1 MFNRQTPKNL
11 QSKHQINV
19 KSDRMESSSKIS
31 MKRRIF
37 ISTGEVSGDW
47 HGAILIEALHE
58 RAALKGIELE
68 IVGLGGDRMAAA
80 GAKLLGNTV
89 GIGSIGAVEALPYIL
104 PTIQVQREAK
114 KWLKNSP
121 PDVAVLI
128 DYMMPNQGM
137 GYFAKRTLK
146 IPVIYYIAPQEWVWS
161 FDDKNTKA
169 IAAFTD
175 KLLAIFPQEAVYY
188 EKQGTNV
195 QWVGHPFVDLMA
207 KVPDRAESRKQL
219 GMQDDDL
226 IVTLLPASRTQ
237 ELRSVM
243 PIILKA
249 AKIIQA
255 KLPHVKF
262 WLPLSLDRYRP
273 AVEKLL
279 AEYEIEATII
289 SAQSQLAISAAD
301 LVLSKSGT
309 VNLETALLNVPQVIL
324 YRVNVI
330 TAWIA
335 RHVVRL
341 KLPFISPVNLVN
353 MEEVIPEF
361 VQDDAVP
368 EAIAETAL
376 DLLINPQARQNML
389 DGYASVRKSLGEK
402 GAINRV
408 ADSILEFV
416 E

>member
-1 MFNRQTPKNL
+1 
-11 QSKHQINV
+11 
-19 KSDRMESSSKIS
+19 MESNSEIK

-58 RAALKGIELE
+58 RAALKGLELE
-68 IVGLGGDRMAAA
+68 IVGLGGDRMEAV
-80 GAKLLGNTV
+80 GANLLGNTV

-104 PTIQVQREAK
+104 PTLQVQRNAK
-114 KWLKNSP
+114 KWLKKSP

-137 GYFAKRTLK
+137 GYFAKRVLN

-207 KVPDRAESRKQL
+207 KIPNRADARKHL
-219 GMQDDDL
+219 GIADDEL
-226 IVTLLPASRTQ
+226 VVTLLPASRTQ

-249 AKIIQA
+249 AKIIQS

-262 WLPLSLDRYRP
+262 WLPLSLERYRP
-273 AVEKLL
+273 TVEKLL
-279 AEYEIEATII
+279 AEHDIKATII
-289 SAQSQLAISAAD
+289 SAQSQIAISASD

-324 YRVNVI
+324 YRVSPI

-335 RHVVRL
+335 RYIVRL

-353 MEEVIPEF
+353 MESVVPEF
-361 VQDDAVP
+361 VQDNAIP
-368 EAIAETAL
+368 EAIAESAL
-376 DLLINPQARQNML
+376 ELLINPQTRQTML
-389 DGYASVRKSLGEK
+389 DGYTRVRESLGEK

-408 ADSILEFV
+408 ADSIIEYL
-416 E
+416 

>member
-1 MFNRQTPKNL
+1 
-11 QSKHQINV
+11 
-19 KSDRMESSSKIS
+19 MESSSEIK

-47 HGAILIEALHE
+47 HGAILIEALQE

-68 IVGLGGDRMAAA
+68 IIGLGGDRMAAA

-89 GIGSIGAVEALPYIL
+89 GIGSIGVVEALPYIL
-104 PTIQVQREAK
+104 PTIRVQELAK

-137 GYFAKRTLK
+137 GYFCKETLK
-146 IPVIYYIAPQEWVWS
+146 IPVVYYIAPQEWVWS
-161 FDDKNTKA
+161 FNDKNTKA
-169 IAAFTD
+169 IAKFTD
-175 KLLAIFPQEAVYY
+175 KLLAIFPKEALYY
-188 EKQGTNV
+188 QKQGINV
-195 QWVGHPFVDLMA
+195 QWVGHPFVDLMS
-207 KVPDRAESRKQL
+207 KVPDRQAARQQL
-219 GMQDDDL
+219 GIAEDEL
-226 IVTLLPASRTQ
+226 VVTLLPASRTQ
-237 ELRSVM
+237 ELRDVM

-279 AEYEIEATII
+279 AENQVKATII
-289 SAQSQLAISAAD
+289 SGQSQIAIRASD

-309 VNLETALLNVPQVIL
+309 VNLETALLDVPQVIL
-324 YRVNVI
+324 YRVSAI

-335 RHVVRL
+335 RYIIRL
-341 KLPFISPVNLVN
+341 KLPFISPVNLVD
-353 MEEVIPEF
+353 MQPVIPEF
-361 VQDDAVP
+361 VQNDATP
-368 EAIAETAL
+368 EAIAANAL
-376 DLLINPQARQNML
+376 DLLTNPQTRQAML
-389 DGYASVRKSLGEK
+389 DGYAGVRKSLGEK

-408 ADSILEFV
+408 ADSIIDYL
-416 E
+416 

>member
-1 MFNRQTPKNL
+1 MK
-11 QSKHQINV
+11 
-19 KSDRMESSSKIS
+19 SSSEIKT
-31 MKRRIF
+31 KRRIF

-47 HGAILIEALHE
+47 HGAILIEALQE

-104 PTIQVQREAK
+104 PTLKVQRNAK

-128 DYMMPNQGM
+128 DYMMPNQVM
-137 GYFAKRTLK
+137 GYFSKRVLK
-146 IPVIYYIAPQEWVWS
+146 VPVIYYIAPQEWVWS
-161 FDDKNTKA
+161 INDKNTKA

-207 KVPDRAESRKQL
+207 EIPNRADARKHL
-219 GMQDDDL
+219 GIAEDEL
-226 IVTLLPASRTQ
+226 VITLLPASRTQ

-255 KLPHVKF
+255 KLPDVKF
-262 WLPLSLDRYRP
+262 WLPLSLERYRP
-273 AVEKLL
+273 EVEKLL
-279 AEYEIEATII
+279 AEYDIKATII
-289 SAQSQLAISAAD
+289 SAQSQIAISAAD

-324 YRVNVI
+324 YRVSEI

-335 RHVVRL
+335 RHIIKL

-353 MEEVIPEF
+353 MESVIPEF
-361 VQDDAVP
+361 VQDEAIP
-368 EAIAETAL
+368 EAIAANAL
-376 DLLINPQARQNML
+376 DLLLNPQARQTML
-389 DGYASVRKSLGEK
+389 DGYARVRESLGEK

-408 ADSILEFV
+408 ADSIIDYL
-416 E
+416 

>member
-1 MFNRQTPKNL
+1 
-11 QSKHQINV
+11 
-19 KSDRMESSSKIS
+19 MESSSKIS

-68 IVGLGGDRMAAA
+68 IVGLGGDLMAAA

>member
-1 MFNRQTPKNL
+1 
-11 QSKHQINV
+11 
-19 KSDRMESSSKIS
+19 MESSSKIS

-188 EKQGTNV
+188 QKQGTNV

-207 KVPDRAESRKQL
+207 KVPDRSESRKQL

>member
-1 MFNRQTPKNL
+1 
-11 QSKHQINV
+11 
-19 KSDRMESSSKIS
+19 MESSSEIKI
-31 MKRRIF
+31 KRRVF

-80 GAKLLGNTV
+80 GAKLLGNTI
-89 GIGSIGAVEALPYIL
+89 GIGSIGALEALPYIL
-104 PTIQVQREAK
+104 PTLRVQEDAK

-137 GYFAKRTLK
+137 GYFAKRVLK

-161 FDDKNTKA
+161 FNDKNTKA
-169 IAAFTD
+169 IAVFTD

-207 KVPDRAESRKQL
+207 KVPDRTKARQQL
-219 GMQDDDL
+219 GIGDDEL

-249 AKIIQA
+249 AKIIQT

-262 WLPLSLDRYRP
+262 WLPLSLERYRP
-273 AVEKLL
+273 EVEKLL
-279 AEYEIEATII
+279 AEYDIKATII
-289 SAQSQLAISAAD
+289 SAQSQIAISAAD

-324 YRVNVI
+324 YRVSAV

-335 RHVVRL
+335 RYIVKL

-353 MEEVIPEF
+353 MEAVIPEF

-368 EAIAETAL
+368 EAIAECGL
-376 DLLINPQARQNML
+376 DLLINPQARQTML
-389 DGYASVRKSLGEK
+389 DGYARVRASLGEK

-408 ADSILEFV
+408 ADSIIDYL
-416 E
+416 

>member
-1 MFNRQTPKNL
+1 
-11 QSKHQINV
+11 
-19 KSDRMESSSKIS
+19 MESNSVIKT
-31 MKRRIF
+31 KRRVF

-58 RAALKGIELE
+58 RAALRDIELE
-68 IVGLGGDRMAAA
+68 IVGLGGDRMAAV
-80 GAKLLGNTV
+80 GANLLGNTV

-104 PTIQVQREAK
+104 PTIKVQRDAK
-114 KWLKNSP
+114 KWLKTSP

-128 DYMMPNQGM
+128 DYMMPNQAI
-137 GYFAKRTLK
+137 GYYVKRTLK
-146 IPVIYYIAPQEWVWS
+146 IPVVYYIAPQEWVWS
-161 FDDKNTKA
+161 FNDKNTRA

-207 KVPDRAESRKQL
+207 KIPDRKEARQQL
-219 GMQDDDL
+219 GISEDEL
-226 IVTLLPASRTQ
+226 VVTLLPASRTQ
-237 ELRSVM
+237 ELKSVM
-243 PIILKA
+243 PIILEA
-249 AKIIQA
+249 AKIIQT

-262 WLPLSLDRYRP
+262 WLPLSLERYRP
-273 AVEKLL
+273 EVERLLKL
-279 AEYEIEATII
+279 YDIQATII
-289 SAQSQLAISAAD
+289 SAQSQIAISAAD

-324 YRVNVI
+324 YRVSAI

-335 RHVVRL
+335 RNIIKL

-353 MEEVIPEF
+353 MEAVVPEF
-361 VQDDAVP
+361 VQNDAVP
-368 EAIAETAL
+368 EAIAASAL
-376 DLLINPQARQNML
+376 ELLTNPQSKQTML
-389 DGYASVRKSLGEK
+389 DGYVRMRASMGEK

-408 ADSILEFV
+408 ADAVLDYLK
-416 E
+416 

>member
-1 MFNRQTPKNL
+1 
-11 QSKHQINV
+11 
-19 KSDRMESSSKIS
+19 MESSSKIS

-219 GMQDDDL
+219 GIADDEL
-226 IVTLLPASRTQ
+226 VVTLLPASRTQ
-237 ELRSVM
+237 ELKSVM

-249 AKIIQA
+249 AKIIQT

-262 WLPLSLDRYRP
+262 WLPLSLERYRP
-273 AVEKLL
+273 TVEKLL
-279 AEYEIEATII
+279 AEYEISATII
-289 SAQSQLAISAAD
+289 SAQSQIAISAAD
-301 LVLSKSGT
+301 LVISKSGT

>member
-1 MFNRQTPKNL
+1 
-11 QSKHQINV
+11 
-19 KSDRMESSSKIS
+19 
-31 MKRRIF
+31 
-37 ISTGEVSGDW
+37 
-47 HGAILIEALHE
+47 
-58 RAALKGIELE
+58 
-68 IVGLGGDRMAAA
+68 MAAA

-188 EKQGTNV
+188 QKQGTNV

>member
-1 MFNRQTPKNL
+1 
-11 QSKHQINV
+11 
-19 KSDRMESSSKIS
+19 
-31 MKRRIF
+31 
-37 ISTGEVSGDW
+37 VSGDW

-68 IVGLGGDRMAAA
+68 IVGLGGDLMAAA

>member
-1 MFNRQTPKNL
+1 
-11 QSKHQINV
+11 
-19 KSDRMESSSKIS
+19 MESSSKIS

-104 PTIQVQREAK
+104 PTIMVQENAK

-137 GYFAKRTLK
+137 GYFAKRVLK
-146 IPVIYYIAPQEWVWS
+146 VPVIYYIAPQEWVWS

-219 GMQDDDL
+219 GMADDDL
-226 IVTLLPASRTQ
+226 IVTLLPASRAQ

-249 AKIIQA
+249 AKIIQT

-262 WLPLSLDRYRP
+262 WLPLSLERYRP
-273 AVEKLL
+273 TVEKLL
-279 AEYEIEATII
+279 AEYEINATII
-289 SAQSQLAISAAD
+289 SAQSQIAISAAD

-335 RHVVRL
+335 KYIVRL

-353 MEEVIPEF
+353 MESVIPEF
-361 VQDDAVP
+361 VQDDAIP

-408 ADSILEFV
+408 ADSIIEFIN
-416 E
+416 

>member
-1 MFNRQTPKNL
+1 
-11 QSKHQINV
+11 
-19 KSDRMESSSKIS
+19 MESSSKIS

-219 GMQDDDL
+219 GIADDEL
-226 IVTLLPASRTQ
+226 VVTLLPASRTQ
-237 ELRSVM
+237 ELKSVM

-249 AKIIQA
+249 AKIIQT

-262 WLPLSLDRYRP
+262 WLPLSLERYRP
-273 AVEKLL
+273 TVEKLL
-279 AEYEIEATII
+279 AEYEISATII
-289 SAQSQLAISAAD
+289 SAQSQIAISAAD
-301 LVLSKSGT
+301 LVISKSGT

-353 MEEVIPEF
+353 MESVIPEF
-361 VQDDAVP
+361 VQDDAIP
-368 EAIAETAL
+368 EAIAESAL
-376 DLLINPQARQNML
+376 ELLINPQARQNML

-408 ADSILEFV
+408 ADSIIEFLK
-416 E
+416 

>member
-1 MFNRQTPKNL
+1 
-11 QSKHQINV
+11 
-19 KSDRMESSSKIS
+19 MESSSKIS

-188 EKQGTNV
+188 QKQGTNV

-219 GMQDDDL
+219 GMADDDL

>member
-1 MFNRQTPKNL
+1 
-11 QSKHQINV
+11 
-19 KSDRMESSSKIS
+19 MESSSKIS

-68 IVGLGGDRMAAA
+68 IVGLGGDLMAAA

-237 ELRSVM
+237 ELRSV
-243 PIILKA
+243 
-249 AKIIQA
+249 
-255 KLPHVKF
+255 
-262 WLPLSLDRYRP
+262 
-273 AVEKLL
+273 
-279 AEYEIEATII
+279 
-289 SAQSQLAISAAD
+289 
-301 LVLSKSGT
+301 
-309 VNLETALLNVPQVIL
+309 
-324 YRVNVI
+324 I
-330 TAWIA
+330 T
-335 RHVVRL
+335 
-341 KLPFISPVNLVN
+341 PC
-353 MEEVIPEF
+353 
-361 VQDDAVP
+361 
-368 EAIAETAL
+368 
-376 DLLINPQARQNML
+376 
-389 DGYASVRKSLGEK
+389 
-402 GAINRV
+402 
-408 ADSILEFV
+408 
-416 E
+416 

>member
-1 MFNRQTPKNL
+1 
-11 QSKHQINV
+11 
-19 KSDRMESSSKIS
+19 MESTSEIK

-58 RAALKGIELE
+58 RAALKGFELE
-68 IVGLGGDRMAAA
+68 IIGLGGDRMIAA

-104 PTIQVQREAK
+104 PTIQVQRNAK
-114 KWLKNSP
+114 KWLKASP

-137 GYFAKRTLK
+137 GYFAKRVLK
-146 IPVIYYIAPQEWVWS
+146 VPVIYYIAPQEWVWS

-169 IAAFTD
+169 IAVFTD

-207 KVPDRAESRKQL
+207 KVPDRTESRKQL
-219 GMQDDDL
+219 GIAEDEL
-226 IVTLLPASRTQ
+226 VVTLLPASRTQ

-262 WLPLSLDRYRP
+262 WLPLSLERYRP
-273 AVEKLL
+273 EVERLL
-279 AEYEIEATII
+279 SEYGIKATII
-289 SAQSQLAISAAD
+289 SAQSQIAISAAD

-324 YRVNVI
+324 YRVSAV

-335 RHVVRL
+335 RHIVKL
-341 KLPFISPVNLVN
+341 QLPFISPVNLVN
-353 MEEVIPEF
+353 MESVIPEF
-361 VQDDAVP
+361 VQDDAIP
-368 EAIAETAL
+368 EAIAESAL
-376 DLLINPQARQNML
+376 DLLINPQARQTML
-389 DGYASVRKSLGEK
+389 DGYTRVRDSLGEK
-402 GAINRV
+402 GAISRV
-408 ADSILEFV
+408 ADSIIEYL
-416 E
+416 

>member
-1 MFNRQTPKNL
+1 
-11 QSKHQINV
+11 
-19 KSDRMESSSKIS
+19 MESSSKIS

-80 GAKLLGNTV
+80 GAKILGNTV

-188 EKQGTNV
+188 QKQGTNV

-219 GMQDDDL
+219 GMADDDL

>member
-1 MFNRQTPKNL
+1 
-11 QSKHQINV
+11 
-19 KSDRMESSSKIS
+19 MESSSKIS

-104 PTIQVQREAK
+104 PTIQVQRDAK

-188 EKQGTNV
+188 QKQGTNV

-219 GMQDDDL
+219 GMADDDL

>member
-1 MFNRQTPKNL
+1 MYI
-11 QSKHQINV
+11 QSAQKVPMQ
-19 KSDRMESSSKIS
+19 SSSEVKT
-31 MKRRIF
+31 KRRIF

-58 RAALKGIELE
+58 RAALRQMEVE

-80 GAKLLGNTV
+80 GANLFGNTV

-104 PTIQVQREAK
+104 PTLLVQRTAK
-114 KWLKNSP
+114 KSLKQSP

-137 GYFAKRTLK
+137 GHFAKKVLN

-175 KLLAIFPQEAVYY
+175 KLLAIFPQEALYY

-207 KVPDRAESRKQL
+207 KVPNREDSRKIL
-219 GMQDDDL
+219 GIAADEL
-226 IVTLLPASRTQ
+226 VVTLLPASRTQ
-237 ELRSVM
+237 ELKSVM

-273 AVEKLL
+273 AVEALL
-279 AEYEIEATII
+279 AEYDIQANII
-289 SAQSQLAISAAD
+289 SGQSQLAISASD

-335 RHVVRL
+335 RHIIKL

-353 MEEVIPEF
+353 MESVIPEF
-361 VQDDAVP
+361 VQDDANP
-368 EAIAETAL
+368 EAIAATAL
-376 DLLINPQARQNML
+376 DLLTNPQSRQNML
-389 DGYASVRKSLGEK
+389 NGYTKVRDSLGDT
-402 GAINRV
+402 GAISRV
-408 ADSILEFV
+408 ADAILDYL
-416 E
+416 

>member
-1 MFNRQTPKNL
+1 
-11 QSKHQINV
+11 
-19 KSDRMESSSKIS
+19 

-47 HGAILIEALHE
+47 HGAILIEALQE

-68 IVGLGGDRMAAA
+68 IIGLGGDRMAAA

-89 GIGSIGAVEALPYIL
+89 GIGSIGVVEALPYIL
-104 PTIQVQREAK
+104 PTIRVQELAK

-137 GYFAKRTLK
+137 GYFCKETLK
-146 IPVIYYIAPQEWVWS
+146 IPVVYYIAPQEWVWS
-161 FDDKNTKA
+161 FNDKNTKA
-169 IAAFTD
+169 IAKFTD
-175 KLLAIFPQEAVYY
+175 KLLAIFPKEALYY
-188 EKQGTNV
+188 QKQGINV
-195 QWVGHPFVDLMA
+195 QWVGHPFVDLMS
-207 KVPDRAESRKQL
+207 KVPDRQAARQQL
-219 GMQDDDL
+219 GIAEDEL
-226 IVTLLPASRTQ
+226 VVTLLPASRTQ
-237 ELRSVM
+237 ELRDVM

-279 AEYEIEATII
+279 AENQVKATII
-289 SAQSQLAISAAD
+289 SGQSQIAIRASD

-309 VNLETALLNVPQVIL
+309 VNLETALLDVPQVIL
-324 YRVNVI
+324 YRVSAI

-335 RHVVRL
+335 RYIIRL
-341 KLPFISPVNLVN
+341 KLPFISPVNLVD
-353 MEEVIPEF
+353 MQPVIPEF
-361 VQDDAVP
+361 VQNDATP
-368 EAIAETAL
+368 EAIAANAL
-376 DLLINPQARQNML
+376 DLLTNPQTRQAML
-389 DGYASVRKSLGEK
+389 DGYAGVRKSLGEK

-408 ADSILEFV
+408 ADSIIDYL
-416 E
+416 

>member
-1 MFNRQTPKNL
+1 MQ
-11 QSKHQINV
+11 
-19 KSDRMESSSKIS
+19 SSSEIKT
-31 MKRRIF
+31 KRRIF

-58 RAALKGIELE
+58 RAALRQMEVE
-68 IVGLGGDRMAAA
+68 IVGLGGDRMEAA
-80 GAKLLGNTV
+80 GASLFGNTV

-104 PTIQVQREAK
+104 PTLRVQEVAK
-114 KWLKNSP
+114 KSLKKSP

-137 GYFAKRTLK
+137 GYFSKRVLN

-161 FDDKNTKA
+161 FNEKNTKA

-207 KVPDRAESRKQL
+207 KVPSREDSRKIL
-219 GMQDDDL
+219 GIAAEEL
-226 IVTLLPASRTQ
+226 VVTLLPASRTQ
-237 ELRSVM
+237 ELKSVM

-273 AVEKLL
+273 AVEALL
-279 AEYEIEATII
+279 AEYNIQATIT
-289 SAQSQLAISAAD
+289 SGQSQLAISAAD

-309 VNLETALLNVPQVIL
+309 VNLEAALLNVPQVIL

-335 RHVVRL
+335 KYIIKL

-353 MEEVIPEF
+353 MESVIPEF
-361 VQDDAVP
+361 VQDDANP
-368 EAIAETAL
+368 EAIAATAL
-376 DLLINPQARQNML
+376 DLLINPQSRQNML
-389 DGYASVRKSLGEK
+389 DGYTRVRESLGDT
-402 GAINRV
+402 GAIDRV
-408 ADSILEFV
+408 ADAILDYL
-416 E
+416 

>member
-1 MFNRQTPKNL
+1 MQ
-11 QSKHQINV
+11 
-19 KSDRMESSSKIS
+19 SSSEIKT
-31 MKRRIF
+31 KRRIF

-58 RAALKGIELE
+58 RAALRQMEVE
-68 IVGLGGDRMAAA
+68 IVGLGGDRMEAA
-80 GAKLLGNTV
+80 GASLFGNTV

-104 PTIQVQREAK
+104 PTLRVQKVAK
-114 KWLKNSP
+114 KSLKKSP

-137 GYFAKRTLK
+137 GYFSKRVLN

-161 FDDKNTKA
+161 FNEKNTKA

-207 KVPDRAESRKQL
+207 KVPSREDSRKIL
-219 GMQDDDL
+219 GITAEEL
-226 IVTLLPASRTQ
+226 VVTLLPASRTQ
-237 ELRSVM
+237 ELKSVM

-273 AVEKLL
+273 AVEALL
-279 AEYEIEATII
+279 AEYNIQATIT
-289 SAQSQLAISAAD
+289 SGQSQLAISAAD

-309 VNLETALLNVPQVIL
+309 VNLEAALLNVPQVIL

-335 RHVVRL
+335 KYIIKL

-353 MEEVIPEF
+353 MESVIPEF
-361 VQDDAVP
+361 VQDDANP
-368 EAIAETAL
+368 EAIAATAL
-376 DLLINPQARQNML
+376 DLLTNPQSRQNML
-389 DGYASVRKSLGEK
+389 DGYTRVRESLGDT
-402 GAINRV
+402 GAIDRV
-408 ADSILEFV
+408 ADAILDYL
-416 E
+416 

>member
-1 MFNRQTPKNL
+1 MTEEK
-11 QSKHQINV
+11 K
-19 KSDRMESSSKIS
+19 
-31 MKRRIF
+31 KRRIF

-58 RAALKGIELE
+58 RAALRQIEIE

-80 GAKLLGNTV
+80 GANLFGNTV
-89 GIGSIGAVEALPYIL
+89 GIGSIGAVEAIPYIL
-104 PTIQVQREAK
+104 PTIRVQETAK
-114 KWLKNSP
+114 KSLKKSP

-137 GYFAKRTLK
+137 GYFAKRVLN

-161 FDDKNTKA
+161 FNDKNTRA

-195 QWVGHPFVDLMA
+195 QWVGHPFVDLMS
-207 KVPDRAESRKQL
+207 KVPDRAAARQQL
-219 GMQDDDL
+219 GIGADEL
-226 IVTLLPASRTQ
+226 VVTLLPASRTQ
-237 ELRSVM
+237 ELKSVM

-273 AVEKLL
+273 AVEALL
-279 AEYEIEATII
+279 AEYDIKATII
-289 SAQSQLAISAAD
+289 SGQSQLAISAAD

-335 RHVVRL
+335 KYIVKL
-341 KLPFISPVNLVN
+341 QLPFISPVNLVN
-353 MEEVIPEF
+353 MESVIPEF
-361 VQDDAVP
+361 VQDDANP
-368 EAIAETAL
+368 EAIAAMAL
-376 DLLINPQARQNML
+376 ELLTNERSRQEML
-389 DGYASVRKSLGEK
+389 DGYKKVRESLGST

-408 ADSILEFV
+408 ADAIIDYL
-416 E
+416 